1 MVVRHRVRLR
11 DDPAEYEYILGF
23 PEWFFYS
30 CIAGYVGISLILWG
44 AVRLFFKD
52 LRSTTRTNRRT
63 RAMVNHVAMI
73 VPLVLYFVLIMG
85 IAWLGNRFAAKR
97 ATPRASWRNI
107 SSAAVRWAASSSR
120 WRS

>member
-52 LRSTTRTNRRT
+52 L
-63 RAMVNHVAMI
+63 
-73 VPLVLYFVLIMG
+73 PLDDADESEDESNG
-85 IAWLGNRFAAKR
+85 
-97 ATPRASWRNI
+97 
-107 SSAAVRWAASSSR
+107 
-120 WRS
+120 